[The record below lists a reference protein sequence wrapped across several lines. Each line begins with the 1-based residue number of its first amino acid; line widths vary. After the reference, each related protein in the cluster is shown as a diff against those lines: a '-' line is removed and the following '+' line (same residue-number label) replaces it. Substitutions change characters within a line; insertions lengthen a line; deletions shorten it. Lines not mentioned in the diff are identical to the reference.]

1 MKTEFDV
8 SFEKNGVCQAK
19 IIVAKNKDLLVR
31 TEEDKMINEFKK
43 YDKEHTRLVTISV
56 SDFNE
61 LIKETNISI
70 EKKGI
75 TI

>member
-1 MKTEFDV
+1 
-8 SFEKNGVCQAK
+8 
-19 IIVAKNKDLLVR
+19 
-31 TEEDKMINEFKK
+31 MINEFKK

-70 EKKGI
+70 ETKRDYDLKSLIAKFLDLKHIDIRWNAFDGNKVDLEYKI
-75 TI
+75 

>member
-1 MKTEFDV
+1 
-8 SFEKNGVCQAK
+8 
-19 IIVAKNKDLLVR
+19 
-31 TEEDKMINEFKK
+31 MINEFKK

-70 EKKGI
+70 ETKRDYDVRKSDCRAYEWRDSHF
-75 TI
+75 